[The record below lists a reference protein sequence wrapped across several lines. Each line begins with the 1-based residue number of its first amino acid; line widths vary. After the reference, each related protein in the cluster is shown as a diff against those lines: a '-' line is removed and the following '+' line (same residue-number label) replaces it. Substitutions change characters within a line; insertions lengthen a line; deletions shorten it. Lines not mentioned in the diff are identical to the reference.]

1 MSAKIAFF
9 DLDHT
14 LIKVDSMLAFA
25 AHVNG
30 KKALYFSLLSILPKY
45 VQVMLGLRSH
55 QALKE
60 AFLEFHFKGLSVA
73 ELEKQA
79 QLFIPFLDQHLDK
92 KHFQHST
99 DLRGKDY
106 EICIVTASCATWVKP
121 WCEHHGYTFIASEME
136 FQEGKFTGKLAGKNC
151 KGQEKVKRIN
161 AQYNLNNYSSIK
173 AFGNGK
179 SDRYMLQLAK

>member
-1 MSAKIAFF
+1 VIAKIAFF

-14 LIKVDSMLAFA
+14 LVKVDSMLAFA
-25 AHVNG
+25 THVNG

-60 AFLEFHFKGLSVA
+60 AFLEFHFKDLSIT

-79 QLFIPFLDQHLDK
+79 QLFIPYLDQNLDPKRFLQLKELK
-92 KHFQHST
+92 KE
-99 DLRGKDY
+99 GY

-121 WCEHHGYTFIASEME
+121 WSQLHGFQLIASEME
-136 FQEGKFTGKLAGKNC
+136 FQEDKFTGKLAGKNC
-151 KGQEKVKRIN
+151 KGQEKVRRIN
-161 AQYNLNNYSSIK
+161 AQFNLDNYSSIK
-173 AFGNGK
+173 AYGNGK

>member
-1 MSAKIAFF
+1 MSDKIAFF

-14 LIKVDSMLAFA
+14 LIKVDSMFTFA
-25 AHVNG
+25 THVNG
-30 KKALYFSLLSILPKY
+30 KKALYFSWISILPKY
-45 VQVMLGLRSH
+45 VQMMLGLRSH

-60 AFLEFHFKGLSVA
+60 AFLEFHFKGLSIT

-92 KHFQHST
+92 KHFQYLT
-99 DLRGKDY
+99 DLRSDDY
-106 EICIVTASCATWVKP
+106 EICIVTASCTTWVKP
-121 WCEHHGYTFIASEME
+121 WCEHHGYTLIASEME
-136 FQEGKFTGKLAGKNC
+136 FQKGKFTGKLAGENC

-161 AQYNLNNYSSIK
+161 AQYNLDKYTSIK